1 MEISKGLAKIDFKK
15 FDLTKNSI
23 LLELFGQLQDYC
35 SDTDEN
41 LTQFKK
47 LRMIVTQVNVF
58 KELTESNDHSTTI
71 MALIRKIETL
81 GLDSD
86 TAKWAV
92 KLVADALKI
101 KNKISYGTSSVNT
114 NVVQAPV
121 KKIAKPSKPATSFK
135 KTISPKPRATQSSP
149 AYVNPTNTVKRTSV
163 TPKTN
168 YVTKAPTYKTSI
180 ITNKPVFYLI
190 SGIISILLAIGG
202 LVLQIFFPIGGTA
215 LIITYSILVVASILF
230 AGFSAYDVEEE
241 ASLIHAVATI
251 VYIYTLLLIFGF
263 GFVLSGLLMIS
274 VFIFLV
280 GLAMMIEDVDFK
292 SWAVTLLSLILL
304 NTSLIGVNLLPGI
317 VPFVS
322 TSVLAIISGIS
333 SSVAF
338 NDYEEGY
345 GALNSLYFFGLLV
358 QFVFLFL

>member
-1 MEISKGLAKIDFKK
+1 MDIIKGLAKLDLKM
-15 FDLTKNSI
+15 FDLSKNST

-35 SDTDEN
+35 SDTEEN

-47 LRMIVTQVNVF
+47 LKMIVTQVNIF
-58 KELTESNDHSTTI
+58 KELTESSDHSTAI

-81 GLDSD
+81 GLDSE
-86 TAKWAV
+86 TAKWSV
-92 KLVADALKI
+92 KLIADTLKI
-101 KNKISYGTSSVNT
+101 KNNISYGTGSVNT

-121 KKIAKPSKPATSFK
+121 KKIAKSSKPATSL
-135 KTISPKPRATQSSP
+135 
-149 AYVNPTNTVKRTSV
+149 
-163 TPKTN
+163 PKTN
-168 YVTKAPTYKTSI
+168 YVSKVPTYKTSI

-230 AGFSAYDVEEE
+230 AGFSADDFEEE
-241 ASLIHAVATI
+241 ASLIHAFATI

-322 TSVLAIISGIS
+322 TSVLAIIAGIS
-333 SSVAF
+333 CSVAF

-345 GALNSLYFFGLLV
+345 GALNSLYFFGLVV
-358 QFVFLFL
+358 QFVFLFF